1 VSKLNLILAFHNHQP
16 VGNFDEVLED
26 CYAKSYLP
34 FLQVLLD
41 HPGLKVVL
49 HYSGYLLAWMKEK
62 HPEALAMIRTLVTTG
77 RAEILSGGFYEPI
90 LSVLP
95 EMDRM
100 LQVTEFSGFIKEHL
114 GYASKG
120 MWLAER
126 VWEPRIPRFIAEAGM
141 RYLPVDDY
149 HFKLTGLEE
158 EDLFGY
164 YVTEDEGRTVSVFP
178 GSEKLRYFIPFR
190 PVEEILSYLR
200 DVGARGGSSLLT
212 MADDGEKFGV
222 WPGTY
227 KHCYEDGWLHSFF
240 SALEENS
247 DWIATTTFARYHA
260 QFPPLGR
267 VYLPTASYR
276 EMGEWALPARAALE
290 YERVAEEMA
299 HAGGERFKQLL
310 RGGIWRS
317 FMVKYPEANHIHKRM
332 LMVSGKVH
340 EALKAEKSKVKSRKS
355 KVDSEKS
362 TPHNLLHELWKGQC
376 NDAYW
381 HGIFGGL
388 YLPHLRSALYR
399 HLLRAESEACKML
412 KRCPFV
418 ECRDFDCDGFEDIVA
433 VTTDI
438 ILSATERG
446 GSLTELS
453 LPGFGVNIFDT
464 LSRRPEAYH
473 SKIAEIAEAGSDTT
487 RTIHD
492 QLSVREAGLSD
503 YLVYDGYRRSSFLD
517 RFLREDAQVED
528 MMRSRCEELGDFTDG
543 VYSMGHSVKGADV
556 SLSFER
562 EGWAGQRKTKIRKTL
577 VLKRGR
583 ELRADYLVE
592 GAFDGLFAVEMNISL
607 LGSPLAMIT
616 AGGTTETVRS
626 TSMHSGIRE
635 FRIEDSFLGLAI
647 EGVFNESIDLWYYPV
662 ETISLSEQGIER
674 LYQGTCLLLI
684 VKPDQHGSRHMG
696 LTLRFVEEKR

>member
-1 VSKLNLILAFHNHQP
+1 MSRLRLILAFHNHQP

-34 FLQVLLD
+34 FLQTLVD
-41 HPGLKVVL
+41 HPGIRVVL
-49 HYSGYLLAWMKEK
+49 HYSGHLLSWMKEK
-62 HPEALAMIRTLVTTG
+62 HPEALAMIRSLVSVG

-95 EMDRM
+95 ENDRL
-100 LQVTEFSGFIKEHL
+100 LQLTEFSRFIKKNL
-114 GYASKG
+114 GYGPKG

-126 VWEPRIPRFIAEAGM
+126 VWEPQMPRFLAAAEM

-158 EDLFGY
+158 CDLLGY
-164 YVTEDEGRTVSVFP
+164 YVTEDGGRKVSVFP
-178 GSEKLRYFIPFR
+178 GSEKLRYLVPFR
-190 PVEEILSYLR
+190 PVDEVISYLR
-200 DVGARGGSSLLT
+200 EVGARGGTPLLT

-227 KHCYEDGWLHSFF
+227 KLCYEEGWLHSFF
-240 SALEENS
+240 SAIEENS
-247 DWIATTTFARYHA
+247 DLVTTTTFADYHA
-260 QFPPLGR
+260 KFPPLGR

-276 EMGEWALPARAALE
+276 EMGEWALPAHAALE

-299 HAGGERFKQLL
+299 EKEGERSKRLL

-332 LMVSGKVH
+332 LTISRMVG
-340 EALKAEKSKVKSRKS
+340 EATDENAAKGRRAME
-355 KVDSEKS
+355 
-362 TPHNLLHELWKGQC
+362 ELWKGQC

-399 HLLRAESEACKML
+399 HLLRAEAEAGKIL
-412 KRCPFV
+412 GRFPFV
-418 ECRDFDCDGFEDIVA
+418 ERGDFDCDGFKDIVA
-433 VTTDI
+433 GTADI
-438 ILSATERG
+438 ALSATEKG

-453 LPGFGVNIFDT
+453 LRGPAVNIFDT

-473 SKIAEIAEAGSDTT
+473 SKIAGISGSCSEAT

-492 QLSVREAGLSD
+492 QLLVKESGLSD
-503 YLVYDGYRRSSFLD
+503 YLVYDGYRRTSLLD
-517 RFLREDAQVED
+517 RFLREDTRVED
-528 MMRSRCEELGDFTDG
+528 LARSQHEELGDFIGG
-543 VYSMGHSVKGADV
+543 VYSMAHSAKRGDI

-562 EGWAGQRKTKIRKTL
+562 EGSAGQQRMRIRKSLT
-577 VLKRGR
+577 LKRTR
-583 ELRADYLVE
+583 EINADYVID
-592 GAFDGLFAVEMNISL
+592 GVFSGLFAVEMNISL
-607 LGSPLAMIT
+607 MGSPLASIT
-616 AGGTTETVRS
+616 AGGRTETVRN
-626 TSMHSGIRE
+626 TSMHSGISE
-635 FRIEDSFLGLAI
+635 FRVEDSFINLAI
-647 EGVFNESIDLWYYPV
+647 EGVFNERVDLWYYPV

-674 LYQGTCLLLI
+674 LYQGTCILFVLKLDLRGR
-684 VKPDQHGSRHMG
+684 KRMG
-696 LTLRFVEEKR
+696 FTLRFVEEKR